1 MRHYASLLHATLAAS
16 LIVVVITA
24 AALAGPREDIK
35 EAHTAYRR
43 GDDATAFRIV
53 RQLAKQGVAA
63 GQALFGAMYAEGAG
77 VTQNYGEAMKWYR
90 KAADQGL
97 AGAQALLG
105 AMYAEGTAVPQN
117 YGEAMKWYRKAAHQ
131 GEAFAQASLGFMYEH
146 GKGVTQ
152 NYGEALRWY
161 RKAAEQGNADA
172 QILLG
177 AMYAEGRGVPQNYV
191 NASLWFN
198 LSAAQGNS
206 LAKKYGD
213 SIAERMNP
221 AQIAAAQKLTHE
233 WKAGAGTV
241 SLHVHQPHRR
251 HHQNVLR
258 GHLIPGSR
266 PGALETGL
274 SSRAR

>member
-1 MRHYASLLHATLAAS
+1 MRHYASLLHVTLAAS
-16 LIVVVITA
+16 LIVVVIT

-35 EAHTAYRR
+35 EAHTAYKR

-97 AGAQALLG
+97 AGALALLG
-105 AMYAEGTAVPQN
+105 V
-117 YGEAMKWYRKAAHQ
+117 
-131 GEAFAQASLGFMYEH
+131 MYEH

-161 RKAAEQGNADA
+161 RKAAEQGDADA

-177 AMYAEGRGVPQNYV
+177 ANVRRRPGRAAELRQRILCG
-191 NASLWFN
+191 
-198 LSAAQGNS
+198 
-206 LAKKYGD
+206 
-213 SIAERMNP
+213 SICR
-221 AQIAAAQKLTHE
+221 
-233 WKAGAGTV
+233 
-241 SLHVHQPHRR
+241 PHRAI
-251 HHQNVLR
+251 VLQ
-258 GHLIPGSR
+258 
-266 PGALETGL
+266 
-274 SSRAR
+274 